1 MMNAPHNI
9 VLHATALGDR
19 CSISDPAA
27 YVGFKLI
34 ATMARQMH
42 TTLQAPAIALQYAER
57 IRPIVEELMPEHD
70 GRELR
75 SIVAELDAVSEVLE
89 FTEAQR
95 AIDRVLNR

>member
-1 MMNAPHNI
+1 MASPASTDKRNRYGDKANRESMQVDETLSAMMNAPHNI

-42 TTLQAPAIALQYAER
+42 TTLQAPAIALQ
-57 IRPIVEELMPEHD
+57 
-70 GRELR
+70 
-75 SIVAELDAVSEVLE
+75 
-89 FTEAQR
+89 
-95 AIDRVLNR
+95 